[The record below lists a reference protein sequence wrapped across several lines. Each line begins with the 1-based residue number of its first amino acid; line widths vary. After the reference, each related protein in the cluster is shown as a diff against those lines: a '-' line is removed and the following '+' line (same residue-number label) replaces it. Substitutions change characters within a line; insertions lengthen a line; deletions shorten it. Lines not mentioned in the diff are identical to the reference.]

1 VFYVLLLI
9 ILLAGGAI
17 TLLTFQNPVEV
28 QLSLFGWQAPSLPLG
43 ILLLATF
50 ILGAVSLYIV
60 AAVTAIRDTREL
72 ERLRQRVR
80 ELEQAQ
86 AQVLTPPLPG
96 NPPTTPPIVPM
107 PGITAPLQGPQAP
120 PPQHE

>member
-1 VFYVLLLI
+1 MFYILLLI
-9 ILLAGGAI
+9 ILLAGGAV

-43 ILLLATF
+43 ILLLAAF

-60 AAVTAIRDTREL
+60 AAITAIHDAREL
-72 ERLRQRVR
+72 ERLRQQIT

-86 AQVLTPPLPG
+86 APTGPLAG
-96 NPPTTPPIVPM
+96 SPPTTPPIVPL
-107 PGITAPLQGPQAP
+107 PGITAPLQAPQAP